1 MPADPPG
8 GVYEGPSGQ
17 PHQAQRLLDLDSQP
31 LQAAL
36 PPYPGECLCQR
47 SEQEGLGLG
56 GWRTVER
63 RPLGV
68 AVRDTKVLTDL

>member
-17 PHQAQRLLDLDSQP
+17 PHQARGFLDLDSQP

-36 PPYPGECLCQR
+36 SPYPGKCLCQGPKR
-47 SEQEGLGLG
+47 EGLGLG
-56 GWRTVER
+56 GWRTAEG

-68 AVRDTKVLTDL
+68 AVRDTKGNLC

>member
-36 PPYPGECLCQR
+36 PPYPGECLCQGPER
-47 SEQEGLGLG
+47 EGLGLR
-56 GWRTVER
+56 GWRTADGR
-63 RPLGV
+63 RLRVP
-68 AVRDTKVLTDL
+68 VRDTKGNLC